1 MKKVLAIVLSISILF
16 TLTSS
21 LLFGGTV
28 NMRHSVASV
37 SNFKLNAKS
46 VTKFEDSNAIEIADI
61 SIKNNTRDGYR
72 VTLQA
77 TSGVLAPNTSADG
90 EEAIAYTL
98 SSTPLN
104 GPAPANTNSAFQQLD
119 IPAKP
124 GTDAHVILGIKT
136 GVTLDTSTLLNTP
149 TDASFT
155 LSMNVDSDEFI
166 DMAGSYSDVITIAY
180 TDL

>member
-1 MKKVLAIVLSISILF
+1 MKKVLAIILSISILF
-16 TLTSS
+16 TLSSS

-28 NMRHSVASV
+28 NMSHTVAPV
-37 SNFKLNAKS
+37 SNFKLSAKS
-46 VTKFEDSNAIEIADI
+46 VTKFEDTNAIDIADI

-77 TSGVLAPNTSADG
+77 ATGVLAPDSSADG
-90 EEAIAYTL
+90 EEPIEYTL
-98 SSTPLN
+98 SSSPLT
-104 GPAPANTNSAFQQLD
+104 GSVVGNTNNAFQQLT
-119 IPAKP
+119 IPTKP
-124 GTDAHVILGIKT
+124 GSSEHVILGIKS

-149 TDASFT
+149 TDCSFS
-155 LSMNVDSDEFI
+155 LKMSVDADEFI

>member
-1 MKKVLAIVLSISILF
+1 MKKVLAILLSISILF
-16 TLTSS
+16 TLSSS

-28 NMRHSVASV
+28 NMSHTVAPV
-37 SNFKLNAKS
+37 SSFKLSAKS

-98 SSTPLN
+98 ASTPLT
-104 GPAPANTNSAFQQLD
+104 GSVVGNTNSAFQQLD
-119 IPAKP
+119 VPTKP
-124 GTDAHVILGIKT
+124 GTDAHVILGIKS

-149 TDASFT
+149 TDCSFT
-155 LSMNVDSDEFI
+155 LKMSVDSDEFI
-166 DMAGSYSDVITIAY
+166 DMAGAYSDIITLTYA
-180 TDL
+180 DL